1 MDRLAK
7 RGWLCGLFAVALKSP
22 LAGCAHAHRDAR
34 LGWFGR
40 MREPQPEALAD
51 EIDPDND
58 ADSRR
63 VASRIAPR
71 PTEGIPE
78 GQSPDER
85 EALAEVLNEIQHM
98 QELQPE
104 EQAELIQAL
113 KASDPKLWPQLIQVF
128 KASVAAR
135 QRQIANSLP
144 TGGPS
149 AEIAPV
155 EVTQQPRPER
165 GLPQNPS
172 QLLTPPTQEALV
184 AAQGPGTA
192 PAYQPGQVNP
202 ATGPQPM
209 AQALPGYPTNQTV
222 QQMPQ
227 VQPASG
233 VVQPAVPTAGGVP
246 QNPAG
251 QVMQATAVIP
261 VPTGPVPTGPATLQP
276 VAAAPLD
283 FPQAINA
290 AIAQLEQS
298 TPAGDSSPEAIAR
311 QEQLRLLYLAAGR
324 REDAAR
330 PIVGLPAA
338 QQEFWTNALYSL
350 WTLRDTTAS
359 ADASK
364 RAAQAA
370 PHLSLALARLGEQSE
385 LVARNL
391 AFCTEVRSYG
401 VYKTFDQ
408 YTFEPGQEVLLY
420 AEVEHFKSQETP
432 EGFHTALK
440 SSYEIYDSEG
450 RRIAQHD
457 FPITEEKCRNQRRDF
472 FIRYFI
478 TLPTKEIYDG
488 KHTLRLTIEDTL
500 AHKVGQ
506 SSIDFSVQR
515 KEK

>member
-7 RGWLCGLFAVALKSP
+7 LGWLKGILALLLCAP
-22 LAGCAHAHRDAR
+22 LWGCAHAQREAGT
-34 LGWFGR
+34 GWFGAR
-40 MREPQPEALAD
+40 REPRADAFAD
-51 EIDPDND
+51 EMDPDND

-63 VASRIAPR
+63 VASRISPR
-71 PTEGIPE
+71 PTEANPQQE
-78 GQSPDER
+78 TVEQR

-104 EQAELIQAL
+104 EQTELINAL

-135 QRQIANSLP
+135 QRQIAGSLP
-144 TGGPS
+144 TGVPGS
-149 AEIAPV
+149 EMAPV
-155 EVTQQPRPER
+155 EVAQHPRMER

-172 QLLTPPTQEALV
+172 QLLTPPSQEALV
-184 AAQGPGTA
+184 ATTGTVAATMQPGTGMVGLT
-192 PAYQPGQVNP
+192 QP
-202 ATGPQPM
+202 
-209 AQALPGYPTNQTV
+209 LPGYQTNQTMM
-222 QQMPQ
+222 QTPQ
-227 VQPASG
+227 VQVVGGPAQPQNVTQPAGG
-233 VVQPAVPTAGGVP
+233 VVQPAGGIATTP
-246 QNPAG
+246 NG
-251 QVMQATAVIP
+251 QVLQATAVMPVATNPAALQP
-261 VPTGPVPTGPATLQP
+261 VPTQP
-276 VAAAPLD
+276 MD
-283 FPQAINA
+283 FQQAIST
-290 AIAQLEQS
+290 AIAQLEQT
-298 TPAGDSSPEAIAR
+298 TPAGDNSPEAIAR

-324 REDAAR
+324 REDAAK
-330 PIVGLPAA
+330 PITGLPAA
-338 QQEFWTNALYSL
+338 QQEFWTNTLYSL
-350 WTLRDTTAS
+350 WTVRDTATTAE
-359 ADASK
+359 ASK

-420 AEVEHFKSQETP
+420 AEVDHFKSQETP

-440 SSYEIYDSEG
+440 SSYEVYDAEG
-450 RRIAQHD
+450 RRIAQQD

-478 TLPTKEIYDG
+478 TLPTKELYDG

-506 SSIDFSVQR
+506 ASIDFTVQR